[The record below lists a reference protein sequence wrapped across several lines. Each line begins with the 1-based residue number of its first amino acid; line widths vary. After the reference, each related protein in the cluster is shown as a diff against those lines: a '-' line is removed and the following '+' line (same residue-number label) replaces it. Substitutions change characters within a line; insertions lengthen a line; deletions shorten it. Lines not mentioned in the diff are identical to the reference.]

1 MGPAVTFEPR
11 HSQPFTLE
19 QAMQL
24 EVDILAAGTSAAD
37 LRLLPNAS

>member
-24 EVDILAAGTSAAD
+24 EVDILAAGTSAVN
-37 LRLLPNAS
+37 LLSLSNAS

>member
-24 EVDILAAGTSAAD
+24 EVDILAAGASAVN
-37 LRLLPNAS
+37 LLSLSNAS